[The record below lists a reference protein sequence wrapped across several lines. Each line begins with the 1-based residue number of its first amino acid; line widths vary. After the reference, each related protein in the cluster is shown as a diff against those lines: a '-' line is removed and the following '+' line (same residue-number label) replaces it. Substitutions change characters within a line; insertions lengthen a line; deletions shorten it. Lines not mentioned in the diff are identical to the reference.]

1 MMEEDF
7 RILAEYK
14 EAQALKSKCHHQD
27 HVERDGV
34 YEYNDCGSI
43 LQEKPK
49 RECLH
54 PDQVLSEG

>member
-27 HVERDGV
+27 HVDRDGV
-34 YEYNDCGSI
+34 YECNDCGSI

-49 RECLH
+49 GTFILT
-54 PDQVLSEG
+54 